1 MFFRTLKSTLG
12 SGFLIVTL
20 ALLGAGCA
28 TTAVKPAPPAMP
40 ASQTLREAERLK
52 REPEKAVGLYLEAA
66 QEGLRMATDKTATPQ
81 ERVLGQQIYDQAATG
96 CVLALQKQLGAP
108 LTRATQGSYTAGGKT
123 YELKVVCTRDA
134 GCKDPGKFDHFI
146 DAAKLRRKIFKT
158 DQGQQGVG
166 GALVGV
172 MDSER
177 TKAPNRAPIGFAEP
191 VTSLLSFGRE
201 NLSGA
206 TPVSLSFYDPRKKDA
221 VVMAGRRS
229 TLRANFTAPL
239 ALVPQPN
246 AIVLGIAAMLRS
258 DITEHKSGIYF
269 CEPYDPDK
277 TPVLFVHGLMSSPHA
292 WFSFINELNGDPEFR
307 KHYQAWVFFYP
318 TGGPI
323 AANAYR
329 LREALAEVEK
339 NYPHHK
345 PITLVGHSMGGILSQ
360 MQVTNS
366 ERILWDF
373 VFRLKAELFYK
384 TFPADSVFK
393 KALIFKANPHIS
405 RVIFIATPHLGSNL
419 ANLRIS
425 SLVGNLIRMPVDLVR
440 AFDASAREAV
450 ATINPGVRRVP
461 TSIQGLSPRSP
472 LLNGLA
478 KLKITVP
485 YNSIIGN
492 QGKNNVPL
500 AKSSD
505 GVVPYWSS
513 HLDGAESEIIV
524 PTGHDAFDSPKSVT
538 EVLRI
543 LAKDRGR

>member
-1 MFFRTLKSTLG
+1 MSFRVLKSALC
-12 SGFLIVTL
+12 SGFFVITL

-28 TTAVKPAPPAMP
+28 TTAKNPEVPAVQ

-52 REPEKAVGLYLEAA
+52 RDPEKAVGLYLEAA
-66 QEGLRMATDKTATPQ
+66 QEGLRVATDKTATPQ
-81 ERVLGQQIYDQAATG
+81 ERVLGQQIYDQATTG
-96 CVLALQKQLGAP
+96 CVLALQKQLGTP
-108 LTRATQGSYTAGGKT
+108 LTRATQGSYTVGGKT
-123 YELKVVCTRDA
+123 FELKVVCTRDA
-134 GCKDPGKFDHFI
+134 GCKDPGQFDRFL

-191 VTSLLSFGRE
+191 VTGLLSFGRK

-221 VVMAGRRS
+221 VVMAGLRS
-229 TLRANFTAPL
+229 PLRANFTAPL

-246 AIVLGIAAMLRS
+246 AIALGIAAMLRS
-258 DITEHKSGIYF
+258 DLTEHKSGIYF
-269 CEPYDPDK
+269 CEPYDPSK

-425 SLVGNLIRMPVDLVR
+425 SLAGNLIRMPVDLVR